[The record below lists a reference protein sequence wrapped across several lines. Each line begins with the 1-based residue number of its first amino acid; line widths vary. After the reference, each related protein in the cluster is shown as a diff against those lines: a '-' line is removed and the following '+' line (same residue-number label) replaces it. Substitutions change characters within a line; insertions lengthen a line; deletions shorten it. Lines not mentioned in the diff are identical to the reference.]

1 MPTTSLVYKEDFN
14 PLRVDKNIAFN
25 ILAFRAFDEDAK
37 ILKAILLYMAINH
50 QEEDL
55 FGFYK
60 IDPKKFSKMMFLNE
74 SHLFRMHPR
83 PFFIENDPNARVRIE
98 NEQKHGRMSHHRTW
112 STYFENAL
120 YILTN
125 KSIID
130 DYRIKEG
137 NKSIISTQRFNFID
151 EIRFEL
157 IKTGKTKR
165 IMYYYKPN
173 KKYEDNLKTYFLNS
187 KIEKYNSLKKPKLD
201 EAYLDILNR
210 INNANAKGLNS
221 IAFSA
226 DGLALILQIKKY
238 KRFSAYKTKITEKFE
253 VLKKTIADD
262 VKGLDLTWANP
273 KDSLGAHISNLQKN
287 TPKVI
292 YKNVPIVSWDRLTKE
307 QKTKNDSKIFKNL
320 FDTELTRA
328 LIVAFFNTNQA
339 KLTSDEEQKKIAF
352 YRWIFSDI
360 DMDIK
365 EIKFKDTYVD
375 VYKNTKSLKAFSDD
389 YTKVLNYLSK
399 VQAKHNCISHY
410 DDKLYL
416 QLKDKKIEFKHLYEL
431 LNYVKEYLIK

>member
-1 MPTTSLVYKEDFN
+1 MSTSLIYNEHLN

-25 ILAFRAFDEDAK
+25 ILAFRAFDDDAK

-60 IDPKKFSKMMFLNE
+60 LDPKTFAKLMFLSE
-74 SHLFRMHPR
+74 SHLFRMHPK
-83 PFFIENDPNARVRIE
+83 PFFIENDPKARVLIE
-98 NEQKHGRMSHHRTW
+98 NEQINGRMSHHRTW

-120 YILTN
+120 YMLTN

-173 KKYEDNLKTYFLNS
+173 KKYEDNLKTYFLNT
-187 KIEKYNSLKKPKLD
+187 KIEKYNALKKPKLD

-210 INNANAKGLNS
+210 INNANVKGLNAITFNIDD
-221 IAFSA
+221 IAT
-226 DGLALILQIKKY
+226 ILQIEPY
-238 KRFSAYKTKITEKFE
+238 KRFSAYKNKISEKFE
-253 VLKKTIADD
+253 VLKKTIGNDI
-262 VKGLDLTWANP
+262 KGLDLTWANP
-273 KDSLGAHISNLQKN
+273 NDSLGSHISNLQMDK
-287 TPKVI
+287 PKVI
-292 YKNVPIVSWDRLTKE
+292 YKNVAIISWDRLTKE
-307 QKTKNDSKIFKNL
+307 EKSKKDSNIFKNI

-328 LIVAFFNTNQA
+328 LIQAFFNTHEA
-339 KLTSDEEQKKIAF
+339 KLTNDEERKKIAF
-352 YRWIFSDI
+352 YVWMFSDQ

-365 EIKFKDTYVD
+365 QIKFNDTYVE
-375 VYKNTKSLKAFSDD
+375 VYKNTKSLKPYAEDFV
-389 YTKVLNYLSK
+389 KVLKYVVK
-399 VQAKHNCISHY
+399 VQSKHNCISFNN
-410 DDKLYL
+410 DKLYL
-416 QLKDKKIEFKHLYEL
+416 QLKDKKVEFKHLYEL
-431 LNYVKEYLIK
+431 LNYIQHYLIK